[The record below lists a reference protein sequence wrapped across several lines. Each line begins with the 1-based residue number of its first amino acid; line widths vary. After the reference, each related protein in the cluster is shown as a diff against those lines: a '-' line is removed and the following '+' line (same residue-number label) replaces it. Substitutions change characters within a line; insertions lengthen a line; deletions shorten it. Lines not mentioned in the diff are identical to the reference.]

1 MNTTSLIS
9 TASPNLPRRSVPT
22 ALLPIRAATAA
33 SASEKG
39 KLQTIA
45 IGQAKLVEKQRPLP
59 KQELL
64 MILTQISI
72 MLRSG
77 VDLADAVRSISL
89 RSQSGATRQSMALV
103 YSALESGQKLSDA
116 LQQQQGRFSG
126 VMIASIA
133 AAEASGNLTEVL
145 RRLTDIIKDQMRL
158 ANSIRSAIS
167 YPIVLMFVT
176 SMVLM
181 AMLFFV
187 LPQFARIYESS
198 RAETPLL
205 TQLLLD
211 FSAMVRASW
220 PVIVTLG
227 AALSAAAYRIL
238 KTTSAKRKLDHL
250 LLRMPGLGPINRNLI
265 NGRLFRLQGSMLASG
280 VPMVEVLGLTK
291 HAVNNTQIVNLIGE
305 VEGSVLQGEGMAP
318 ALRISNYIPD
328 EAADMIGTA
337 EANGQLAA
345 VLQTVGE
352 FYESQGEQKMRDFV
366 KIAEPAI
373 IVGMGLVI
381 GSIVLA
387 VMLPLLDLS
396 RAGSM

>member
-1 MNTTSLIS
+1 
-9 TASPNLPRRSVPT
+9 
-22 ALLPIRAATAA
+22 
-33 SASEKG
+33 
-39 KLQTIA
+39 
-45 IGQAKLVEKQRPLP
+45 
-59 KQELL
+59 
-64 MILTQISI
+64 
-72 MLRSG
+72 
-77 VDLADAVRSISL
+77 
-89 RSQSGATRQSMALV
+89 MALV

-116 LQQQQGRFSG
+116 LHQQQGRFSG
-126 VMIASIA
+126 MMIASIA

-145 RRLTDIIKDQMRL
+145 GRLTDIIKDQMRL
-158 ANSIRSAIS
+158 ANSIRSAVS
-167 YPIVLMFVT
+167 YPMVLLCVT

-187 LPQFARIYESS
+187 LPQFAKIYQSS

-220 PVIVTLG
+220 PVLATIG
-227 AALSAAAYRIL
+227 AAISAAAYRIL